1 MKQLFIISTFLFL
14 GSACFAQD
22 CDSLV
27 NYCYKYLTLDAKK
40 GKVFISDGQVY
51 QAFVDAEQSAEFKT
65 TFYGG
70 TTYRIAT
77 TAGTKGNF
85 VIFNIYDQDRTLLFS
100 NMDHK
105 DSKGK
110 TNVPYWDFKVENTV
124 HCYVEAMLDIDK
136 KVSGCLVLLI
146 GFSK

>member
-1 MKQLFIISTFLFL
+1 MKKILAISILFCVSSLSF
-14 GSACFAQD
+14 GQD

-27 NYCYKYLTLDAKK
+27 KFCYKYLTADAKK

-70 TTYRIAT
+70 STYRIAT
-77 TAGTKGNF
+77 TAGTKGNY
-85 VIFNIYDQDRTLLFS
+85 VIFNVYDQERTLLFS
-100 NMDHK
+100 NTDYE
-105 DSKGK
+105 
-110 TNVPYWDFKVENTV
+110 NNAPYWDFKVENTMDV
-124 HCYVEAMLDIDK
+124 FVEAYLDIDK

-146 GFSK
+146 GFNK